1 MQEAY
6 CVTATATATAL
17 TRERGP
23 ARFAPGAGRHLIRI
37 MLLLLLLLLAGCAS
51 NPRDPLEPY
60 NRVVY
65 AFNDAVDRN
74 VLKPVSEGYKFV
86 VPRLVR
92 IGVRNFFAN
101 LEDLWIGANNL
112 LQLKVGDALSDWMRV
127 VLNTSF
133 GIAGLYDVAS
143 DAGLEKHNEDFGQ
156 TLGWWGLPSGP
167 YFVIPLLGPSTFRDT
182 PALYIDFAASPFGA
196 AVSALPGDNVTT
208 IRFGL
213 AGLDLVNRRADA
225 LEATNLID
233 QAALDRYAF
242 TRDAFMQRRR
252 NLVYDGYPPREKD
265 PDEESRV
272 REDPAMHAGAPASG
286 ALVDDV
292 IIARPTELPSESGVH
307 AHAD

>member
-1 MQEAY
+1 MQLIDRIAAGDFNASAQSGRII
-6 CVTATATATAL
+6 VTIVLAL
-17 TRERGP
+17 Q
-23 ARFAPGAGRHLIRI
+23 
-37 MLLLLLLLLAGCAS
+37 LLVTAGCANT

-60 NRVVY
+60 NRVAY

-74 VLKPVSEGYKFV
+74 ILKPVSEGYKFV
-86 VPRLVR
+86 VPRVAR

-127 VLNTSF
+127 VLNTTF
-133 GIAGLYDVAS
+133 GIGGLYDVAS

-182 PALYIDFAASPFGA
+182 PAQVVDAIASPFGA
-196 AVSALPGDNVTT
+196 AVGAIDSTSVDGIRYGIWALN
-208 IRFGL
+208 II
-213 AGLDLVNRRADA
+213 NRRADA
-225 LEATNLID
+225 LEATTLID

-242 TRDAFMQRRR
+242 TRDAFLQRRR

-265 PDEESRV
+265 PDEEARG
-272 REDPAMHAGAPASG
+272 REDPIGLAGAPTEDPVVNDASPTRSARFSSG
-286 ALVDDV
+286 TVDRAQV
-292 IIARPTELPSESGVH
+292 E
-307 AHAD
+307 